1 MTSESKLDKRRK
13 SQLGKHNTTGNDKKE
28 RSGSISRAREKHRRN
43 LKEINQI
50 NDSVKYS
57 VKHSARHSAMNEAV
71 KLNHSMSS
79 IEGMTADENEYSASK
94 KPKVEHSLSMTQS
107 MALKHIPLEQINT
120 SNVGSKQLSRVNSTD
135 RDVSSNKIDKL
146 QQNLAK
152 LEKLERRLMRGRG
165 KSKKSSRMPEGS
177 EMKGEMEATT
187 TTHGKQAAKSKDEKK
202 SKKKR
207 AKNWRFAYDLYC
219 KELISGN
226 QPQ

>member
-1 MTSESKLDKRRK
+1 MTTESNLDRRRK

-28 RSGSISRAREKHRRN
+28 RSGSISRAREEHRRN

-50 NDSVKYS
+50 NESVKYS
-57 VKHSARHSAMNEAV
+57 VKHSARHSVMNEHV

-79 IEGMTADENEYSASK
+79 IEGMTADGNEYSSSK
-94 KPKVEHSLSMTQS
+94 NPKKELSMTQS
-107 MALKHIPLEQINT
+107 MALKHVPLEQINT
-120 SNVGSKQLSRVNSTD
+120 SNVGSKQLSRVNSTE
-135 RDVSSNKIDKL
+135 REMSSNKIDKL

-187 TTHGKQAAKSKDEKK
+187 TTHGKHAAKSKDEKK